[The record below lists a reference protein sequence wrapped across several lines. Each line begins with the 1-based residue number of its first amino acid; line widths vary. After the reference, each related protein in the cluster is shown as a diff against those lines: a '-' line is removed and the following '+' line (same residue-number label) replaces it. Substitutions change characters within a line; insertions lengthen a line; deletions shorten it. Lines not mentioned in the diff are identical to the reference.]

1 MVTVVLKYAERKCLG
16 QIGSLEILTS
26 EKCTVTLKEWVS
38 VSILKIITVPIAERI
53 TQWMTASSPAKIN
66 IAPFKE
72 WMNAILTVTKTDALL
87 QRSDG
92 CN

>member
-1 MVTVVLKYAERKCLG
+1 
-16 QIGSLEILTS
+16 
-26 EKCTVTLKEWVS
+26 
-38 VSILKIITVPIAERI
+38 
-53 TQWMTASSPAKIN
+53 MTASSPAKIN